1 MIKEA
6 IRTLEIALFGEI
18 ALVIF
23 VMVFV
28 AWTVWAGG
36 AFDWASRGDV
46 VTARA
51 TKMASAAGN
60 SCHGAD
66 TAPLISL
73 APFTSPSATHSRSQ
87 RGNEAEKRIFKEK

>member
-28 AWTVWAGG
+28 AWTIWALMQ
-36 AFDWASRGDV
+36 SRQTV
-46 VTARA
+46 R
-51 TKMASAAGN
+51 
-60 SCHGAD
+60 
-66 TAPLISL
+66 
-73 APFTSPSATHSRSQ
+73 Q
-87 RGNEAEKRIFKEK
+87 

>member
-28 AWTVWAGG
+28 AWTVWALMQSRQTVRRWAGLALDDGHAASPASVREG
-36 AFDWASRGDV
+36 A
-46 VTARA
+46 
-51 TKMASAAGN
+51 
-60 SCHGAD
+60 
-66 TAPLISL
+66 
-73 APFTSPSATHSRSQ
+73 Q
-87 RGNEAEKRIFKEK
+87 Q